1 MFDSDLE
8 TRLSL
13 WSQFRSSLEYA
24 TDPLGQVAE
33 FWAQA
38 PLSAYVHHVGQDD
51 RTWPTPWQLLE
62 VNRYDDQVLAIMIGY
77 TVKLTK
83 KYATCTVE
91 LKTMIDSRRSKLYN
105 LIFIDD
111 IYVLNYTKDQVV
123 TADDIDFN
131 LQVYDTVSIE
141 LP

>member
-1 MFDSDLE
+1 
-8 TRLSL
+8 
-13 WSQFRSSLEYA
+13 
-24 TDPLGQVAE
+24 
-33 FWAQA
+33 
-38 PLSAYVHHVGQDD
+38 
-51 RTWPTPWQLLE
+51 
-62 VNRYDDQVLAIMIGY
+62 MIGY